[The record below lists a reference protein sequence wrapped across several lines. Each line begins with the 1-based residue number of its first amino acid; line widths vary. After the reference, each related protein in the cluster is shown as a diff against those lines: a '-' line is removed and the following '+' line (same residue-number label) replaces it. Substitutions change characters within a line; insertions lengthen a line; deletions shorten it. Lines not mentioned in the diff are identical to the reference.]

1 MILFFGWR
9 IVFRTIGH
17 GVFHCPHES
26 ADRDYRMRV
35 ARRWFHIFWLPIVP
49 LKRFGEIVECETC
62 NSRYEVDVL
71 RIPTAAAIADSL
83 ARAMRMSVIDILR
96 ASSAVSSLQHHAALA
111 ILRRYVPHLSD
122 NDLRTDVTTLE
133 TASLHEH
140 LQHIAPVLNDLGKES
155 LVGNCAWVAVA
166 DGALNS
172 TGRIVLEQLGADL
185 GMTPAHIRGVID
197 SVLESAVSRG
207 NS

>member
-9 IVFRTIGH
+9 IVFRTIGQ

-26 ADRDYRMRV
+26 ADRDYRLRV
-35 ARRWFHIFWLPIVP
+35 ARRWFHIFWLPIIP
-49 LKRFGEIVECETC
+49 LKQFGEIVECETC

-96 ASSAVSSLQHHAALA
+96 ASSAVSSLQHTAALA

-122 NDLRTDVTTLE
+122 GDLRSDVTLLD

-207 NS
+207 NG

>member
-26 ADRDYRMRV
+26 ADRDYRVRV

-83 ARAMRMSVIDILR
+83 ARAMRMSIIDILR
-96 ASSAVSSLQHHAALA
+96 ASSAVSSLQYHAALN
-111 ILRRYVPHLSD
+111 ILRRYVPHLTD
-122 NDLRTDVTTLE
+122 ADLLSDVTMLD

-197 SVLESAVSRG
+197 SVLESALSRG
-207 NS
+207 NG

>member
-1 MILFFGWR
+1 VILFFGWR

-111 ILRRYVPHLSD
+111 ILRRYVP
-122 NDLRTDVTTLE
+122 T
-133 TASLHEH
+133 
-140 LQHIAPVLNDLGKES
+140 
-155 LVGNCAWVAVA
+155 
-166 DGALNS
+166 
-172 TGRIVLEQLGADL
+172 
-185 GMTPAHIRGVID
+185 
-197 SVLESAVSRG
+197 
-207 NS
+207 

>member
-1 MILFFGWR
+1 
-9 IVFRTIGH
+9 VFRTIGH

-26 ADRDYRMRV
+26 ADRDYRLRV

-49 LKRFGEIVECETC
+49 LKQFGEIVECETC

-122 NDLRTDVTTLE
+122 SDLRSDVTMLD

-207 NS
+207 NG

>member
-111 ILRRYVPHLSD
+111 ILRRYVPDLSD
-122 NDLRTDVTTLE
+122 NDLHSDVISLE

-207 NS
+207 NG

>member
-1 MILFFGWR
+1 
-9 IVFRTIGH
+9 
-17 GVFHCPHES
+17 
-26 ADRDYRMRV
+26 
-35 ARRWFHIFWLPIVP
+35 
-49 LKRFGEIVECETC
+49 
-62 NSRYEVDVL
+62 
-71 RIPTAAAIADSL
+71 
-83 ARAMRMSVIDILR
+83 MRMSIIDILR
-96 ASSAVSSLQHHAALA
+96 ASSAVSSLQHHAALN
-111 ILRRYVPHLSD
+111 ILRGYVPHLSD
-122 NDLRTDVTTLE
+122 GELRGDVTTLD

-207 NS
+207 NG